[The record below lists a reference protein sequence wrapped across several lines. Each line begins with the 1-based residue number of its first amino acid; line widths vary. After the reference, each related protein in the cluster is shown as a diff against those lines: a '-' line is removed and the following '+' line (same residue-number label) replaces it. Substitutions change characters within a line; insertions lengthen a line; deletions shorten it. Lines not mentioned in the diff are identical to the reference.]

1 MRSASETVIV
11 SLTVQVRAYYQ
22 WARTDHFLLLLRG
35 LSVIRKGG
43 KNCNIPNVRMS
54 MLVVANNDAHLD
66 VHVYDWELVGLG
78 FDWDAQWTAELILL
92 TDVGFLSGTLN

>member
-1 MRSASETVIV
+1 
-11 SLTVQVRAYYQ
+11 
-22 WARTDHFLLLLRG
+22 
-35 LSVIRKGG
+35 
-43 KNCNIPNVRMS
+43 